1 MPPTA
6 PPHPERDELQIGES
20 TIPYS
25 VRVSARATAK
35 RLEVTPTG
43 VVVIAPR
50 DTPASGPGSVE
61 AFLLKKRRWLYQ
73 AVTDLQRREAG
84 GATLPQ
90 SWERGAKLMYRGRNL
105 MLEITEADVDK
116 VSIRCPSRFHV
127 EVPRG
132 LTGPRRRAALRHAFH
147 AWLRGRALKDARHFC
162 AHYAARLGSEFVGA
176 NFAREQVE
184 LGDYQHMWGSCGK
197 DGVLRIH
204 WRLIQAP
211 RVALEYVCA
220 HEVAH
225 LRHRNHD
232 PEFWETL
239 GGLMPDWNA
248 AKEVLERWERETFG
262 GGRGL

>member
-1 MPPTA
+1 MTPTA
-6 PPHPERDELQIGES
+6 PPHPERGELQIGKM

-25 VRVSARATAK
+25 VRVSARASAK

-43 VVVIAPR
+43 VLVIAPQG
-50 DTPASGPGSVE
+50 TPASGPGSVG
-61 AFLLKKRRWLYQ
+61 AFLHKKRRALYR
-73 AVTDLQRREAG
+73 AFSELQRREAG

-105 MLEITEADVDK
+105 MLEIQEADVDK

-132 LTGPRRRAALRHAFH
+132 LSGPRRHAALRHAFG
-147 AWLRGRALKDARHFC
+147 AWLRARALKDARHFC
-162 AHYAARLGSEFVGA
+162 AHYAARLGSEFAGA
-176 NFAREQVE
+176 DFVKERVE
-184 LGDYQHMWGSCGK
+184 LSDSEHMWGSCGK

-225 LRHRNHD
+225 LRHRHHD
-232 PEFWETL
+232 PAFWQAL
-239 GGLMPDWNA
+239 GELMPDWEA
-248 AKEVLERWERETFG
+248 AKEVLEGWEMDKLG
-262 GGRGL
+262 GVRDL